1 MVARRAAGGKD
12 LNFEEE
18 FKRDLNVTC
27 TRKYAYIC
35 ITWVELAV
43 RALLRIDVSTSV
55 HTLFK
60 REEFFSLLYSY
71 EHVVPKVYRMVLV
84 HVTCCMHVCTFVATF
99 MHKKICIQY
108 HTAGMHNVCIL
119 QISAARSVAHVF

>member
-27 TRKYAYIC
+27 IC

-84 HVTCCMHVCTFVATF
+84 HVIMLYACVH
-99 MHKKICIQY
+99 ICGHIY
-108 HTAGMHNVCIL
+108 A
-119 QISAARSVAHVF
+119 